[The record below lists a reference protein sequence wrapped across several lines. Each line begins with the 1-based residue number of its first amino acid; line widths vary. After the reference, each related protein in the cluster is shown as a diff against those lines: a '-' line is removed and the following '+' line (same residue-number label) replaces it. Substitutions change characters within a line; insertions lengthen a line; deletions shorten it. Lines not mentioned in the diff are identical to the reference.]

1 MWLTL
6 FDVILCFS
14 MTSNHRKVSPLGRAT
29 HERAVLR
36 LVQGPGV
43 VPIPATAPAL
53 AADPTDPAV
62 VETVAG
68 NGSLADVLAERGR
81 LSETE
86 CRAIGSRIAT
96 ALAEIHER
104 GVVHGDIK
112 PANIVLAPDGDLWIA
127 DFDAAGTISSSRSRG
142 TPQRLRNHTTLDR
155 SDDIVGVALVVT
167 ECATGIVIDP
177 TADWSALALAQIGC
191 SYELAHDLAA
201 VLTDPT
207 DPHRV
212 AALLGNP
219 DERLPDAARIH
230 AGNDP
235 TPTIDFEPTVIAGL
249 DPLPSTTE
257 ALNQP
262 PLNMGWQE
270 SIQRT
275 LQDWMLRLRNKQSE
289 LAALLQ
295 RRNPGRRNS

>member
-1 MWLTL
+1 M
-6 FDVILCFS
+6 S
-14 MTSNHRKVSPLGRAT
+14 SNHRKVSPVGRAT

-43 VPIPATAPAL
+43 VPIPATPPAL

-112 PANIVLAPDGDLWIA
+112 PANIVMAPDGDLWIA
-127 DFDAAGTISSSRSRG
+127 DFDAAGTTSSRRSRG
-142 TPQRLRNHTTLDR
+142 TQQRLRNQATLDH
-155 SDDIVGVALVVT
+155 SDDIVGVALLVA
-167 ECATGIVIDP
+167 ECATGMLIDP
-177 TADWSALALAQIGC
+177 TAEWSAPALAQLGC
-191 SYELAHDLAA
+191 SNELAHDLAA
-201 VLTDPT
+201 VLADPS
-207 DPHRV
+207 DLRRV
-212 AALLGNP
+212 AVLLTHP
-219 DERLPDAARIH
+219 EDRLPSAAKIRT
-230 AGNDP
+230 GRDP
-235 TPTIDFEPTVIAGL
+235 TPTIDFEPTTIAGL

-257 ALNQP
+257 AFNQP
-262 PLNMGWQE
+262 VAAVGWQE
-270 SIQRT
+270 RIHQT
-275 LQDWMLRLRNKQSE
+275 LNDCLMWYRKKQSE
-289 LAALLQ
+289 LLSCL
-295 RRNPGRRNS
+295 RGRGG